1 MSEAFFR
8 FPILSNVI
16 HWNNV
21 TPGQVLAVLNEQER
35 LNYCKWP
42 WCEIDW
48 DFFEIL
54 FTLAN
59 TDKSLLITQRGVVFK
74 SLPHLPGAIELRID
88 K

>member
-1 MSEAFFR
+1 MNRKDSITVSDKGEKMWWT
-8 FPILSNVI
+8 PITLQI
-16 HWNNV
+16 HHF
-21 TPGQVLAVLNEQER
+21 TD
-35 LNYCKWP
+35 KWP
-42 WCEIDW
+42 WCEIDC